1 MTSATTSF
9 SVPVVAQRVLDRH
22 AVTVT
27 GDPAGRPILFAHG
40 FGCDQAMWRHVAP
53 AFEADHLV
61 VCFDHAGSGGADPA
75 AFTPARY
82 ASLQD
87 YADDV
92 LAICAALD
100 LHDVVYVGHSVSAV
114 IGVLAANAEPE
125 RFGALALLCPS
136 PRYVDE
142 DGYRGGF
149 SRGDIEGLLELMD
162 VDALSWTAALAPMVV
177 GDPEAAEAVD
187 ELTGSFC
194 RADPVAARHFARL
207 TFLSDNRADLAHI
220 SVPTLILQSAQDTV
234 APIAVGEHM
243 HAAIPGSELV
253 VLDVVG
259 HAPHLTR
266 PELTT
271 EALRAHL
278 PR

>member
-1 MTSATTSF
+1 MAITSTSH
-9 SVPVVAQRVLDRH
+9 AAARRVLDRH
-22 AVTVT
+22 AVTVS
-27 GDPAGRPILFAHG
+27 GNPAGRPLVFAHG

-61 VCFDHAGSGGADPA
+61 VRFDHAGSGGADPA
-75 AFTPARY
+75 AFTPERY
-82 ASLQD
+82 ESLQD

-100 LHDVVYVGHSVSAV
+100 LHDVVFVGHSVSSI

-125 RFGALALLCPS
+125 RFGALALVCPS

-149 SRGDIEGLLELMD
+149 SRADIDGLLEIMD
-162 VDALSWTAALAPMVV
+162 VDALSWTGALAPLVV
-177 GDPEAAEAVD
+177 GDPEAGDVLE

-194 RADPVAARHFARL
+194 RTDPVAARHFARL
-207 TFLSDNRADLAHI
+207 TFLSDNRADLAHV
-220 SVPTLILQSAQDTV
+220 SVPTLILQSADDAV
-234 APIAVGEHM
+234 APVVVGEYV
-243 HAAIPGSELV
+243 HAAIPGSALV

-259 HAPHLTR
+259 HTPHLTR
-266 PELTT
+266 PDLTA
-271 EALRAHL
+271 EVLRAHL
-278 PR
+278 TR